1 VIEYRR
7 DEFVSIR
14 DSCTHLRQTAASH
27 SNDTALAVHAVFA
40 AGHKTDAEL
49 TEAMVGTWE
58 GLPTEIGVSKAFI
71 LLNADGTFRAFELT
85 NNHGSAVRLE
95 TEGRWRI
102 NNGWVL
108 REIMKE
114 IPPNEKT
121 HSSSHLRDYI
131 ESIGGGR
138 VKLADGRKT
147 AKCAGLVACLIC
159 RRSSHQRN
167 GFRNYL

>member
-1 VIEYRR
+1 LNIDAMSLFRFAIPARICGKRR
-7 DEFVSIR
+7 PLIPTILSILILFFL
-14 DSCTHLRQTAASH
+14 CP
-27 SNDTALAVHAVFA
+27 LAVHAVFA

-102 NNGWVL
+102 NNRWVL
-108 REIMKE
+108 WEITKE

-121 HSSSHLRDYI
+121 HYSSHLRDYI
-131 ESIGGGR
+131 ELIGGGR

-147 AKCAGLVACLIC
+147 ANA
-159 RRSSHQRN
+159 QD
-167 GFRNYL
+167 